1 LELALVPRLM
11 RRYSRRMNAENEN
24 ARVVAAEDSGLELTE
39 RGDWLHRGEPVEN
52 AKIATFFHRA
62 IRKDDQGDY
71 YLWNAFD
78 GKQERVYFRVAD
90 TAYFVRHLAL
100 DEQRLHLQASLNTG
114 AAVAVDPDSFEQDAR
129 GGMTC
134 RVLDGDRARLTTN
147 ALHDLSELVEEDA
160 DGIHLQLGGRR
171 VTLVRS

>member
-1 LELALVPRLM
+1 
-11 RRYSRRMNAENEN
+11 MNDTSDS
-24 ARVVAAEDSGLELTE
+24 ARVVAVEDSGLELTE

-62 IRKDDQGDY
+62 IRRDDQGRY

-90 TAYFVRHLAL
+90 TAYFVRHLAV
-100 DEQRLHLQASLNTG
+100 DEEREHLQASLNTG
-114 AAVAVDPDSFEQDAR
+114 AAVAVDPASFEQDAR
-129 GGMTC
+129 GIMYC

-147 ALHDLSELVEEDA
+147 ALHDLSELVDEDA
-160 DGIHLQLGGRR
+160 DGIHLQLGDRR